1 MLATRRLLLF
11 SLPVLALALTAF
23 VRIQQDD
30 ETAAIRDALQFYL
43 DGHATGDAEIMAKA
57 FHPSARLQYIRDGEV
72 TIRSL
77 ESFLGGMSGQPAAD
91 ESQRKR
97 QITMV
102 DYEGPVAV
110 ARIELDYPQ
119 VLFTDY
125 MQLLKTGGEW
135 KIVNKIYHIQRK

>member
-1 MLATRRLLLF
+1 MRTTRRLLLLV
-11 SLPVLALALTAF
+11 LPVAALALTAF
-23 VRIQQDD
+23 VGLQQDD
-30 ETAAIRDALQFYL
+30 EEPAIRDALQFYL
-43 DGHATGDAEIMAKA
+43 DGHATGDSEIMAKA
-57 FHPSARLQYIRDGEV
+57 FDPSARLQYIRDGQV
-72 TIRSL
+72 TLRTL
-77 ESFLGGMSGQPAAD
+77 EGFLGGMSGQPAAD

-102 DYEGPVAV
+102 DYEGTVAV

>member
-1 MLATRRLLLF
+1 MLATRFLMLF
-11 SLPVLALALTAF
+11 SLPVAALALTAF
-23 VRIQQDD
+23 VGLQQDD
-30 ETAAIRDALQFYL
+30 EEPAIRDALQFYL
-43 DGHATGDAEIMAKA
+43 DGHATGDPEIMAQA
-57 FHPSARLQYIRDGEV
+57 FHPSARLQYIRDGQV
-72 TIRSL
+72 TLRTL
-77 ESFLGGMSGQPAAD
+77 ESFIGGMSGQPAAD

-102 DYEGPVAV
+102 DYEGTVAV

-135 KIVNKIYHIQRK
+135 KIVNKIYHMRRK

>member
-1 MLATRRLLLF
+1 MHDARRLLLLA
-11 SLPVLALALTAF
+11 LPVVALTLSAF

-30 ETAAIRDALQFYL
+30 ETATIRHALQYYL
-43 DGHATGDAEIMAKA
+43 DGHATGDSEIMAKA
-57 FHPSARLQYIRDGEV
+57 FHPSARLQYIRDGQV
-72 TIRSL
+72 TLRTL
-77 ESFLGGMSGQPAAD
+77 ESFLEGMSGQPAAD

-102 DYEGPVAV
+102 DYEGTVAV

-125 MQLLKTGGEW
+125 MQLLKDNGEW

>member
-57 FHPSARLQYIRDGEV
+57 FHPSARLQYIR
-72 TIRSL
+72 
-77 ESFLGGMSGQPAAD
+77 
-91 ESQRKR
+91 SQGTVR
-97 QITMV
+97 
-102 DYEGPVAV
+102 
-110 ARIELDYPQ
+110 LW
-119 VLFTDY
+119 L
-125 MQLLKTGGEW
+125 
-135 KIVNKIYHIQRK
+135 QRP

>member
-1 MLATRRLLLF
+1 MPTTRRLMLL
-11 SLPVLALALTAF
+11 SLPVVALILTAF
-23 VRIQQDD
+23 VGLQQDD
-30 ETAAIRDALQFYL
+30 EGPAIRAALQFYL
-43 DGHATGDAEIMAKA
+43 DGHATGDPEVMAKA

-72 TIRSL
+72 TLRTL
-77 ESFLGGMSGQPAAD
+77 ESFLGGMSGQPASD

-102 DYEGPVAV
+102 DYEGTVAV